1 MATERLR
8 VSVDPREFLYIS
20 NILSL
25 SRIVLLPLIVFG
37 LTKRTLSYKVF
48 TLSLMALSMLTDSLD
63 GYLARRLGKVSA
75 LGKILDPLCDKIC
88 IGVVAIAV
96 TILRDFPW
104 WAMGIIIFRDV
115 GIVIG
120 GLFMVGQLAVIGS
133 SNIWGKATSQ
143 FQSLSIIAYAF
154 EIPKRSYPLTVALVF
169 TGVSSISYVMEFY
182 NLLKVQKAKGKHD
195 V

>member
-8 VSVDPREFLYIS
+8 VSIDPREFLYIS

-37 LTKRTLSYKVF
+37 LTKRTTSYKVF
-48 TLSLMALSMLTDSLD
+48 TLSLMALSVLTDSLD
-63 GYLARRLGKVSA
+63 GYLARRLGEVSA
-75 LGKILDPLCDKIC
+75 LGKILDPMGDKIC

-115 GIVIG
+115 GIIIG
-120 GLFMVGQLAVIGS
+120 GVFMVGQLTIIGS
-133 SNIWGKATSQ
+133 SSIWGKATSQ
-143 FQSLSIIAYAF
+143 SQSISIIAYAF

-169 TGVSSISYVMEFY
+169 TGVSSISYAMEFF
-182 NLLKVQKAKGKHD
+182 NLMKEQKSKAE
-195 V
+195 